1 MYKALYRAY
10 RPEVFSDMLGQEH
23 IVKILQNQI
32 AAGSVNH
39 AYLFCGTRG
48 TGKTTVA
55 RLVAKA
61 VNCTS
66 EGERP
71 CGVCDACRRV
81 QQGSFMDLIEIDA
94 ASNNGIENIR
104 ELRESVKY
112 PPVEGRMKVYI
123 IDEVHMLT
131 QGAFNALLKTLEEPP
146 ENVIFILCTTEPERL
161 PATILSRCLRMDF
174 RRVPEDLLADR
185 VRKICIERGV
195 MLEESAV
202 RIIVAGAD
210 GSARD
215 CLTLLDRC
223 ISGRK
228 GNVSRD
234 DVLESLGTVGE
245 EVYTD
250 LTQRIL
256 DNDVSGGLVLIDQL
270 LQGGKDPRQILQG
283 WMAHFR
289 NLLMTKYVSN
299 PENVLSMSVENIE
312 RISRQAELTP
322 LTAIERAIIDMA
334 KTASDIKVSNQPR
347 ILLEMCFVRL
357 ATTSEDGRVINV
369 QSRGRRAAQ
378 RPAPAQRAAQPA
390 PQQTEMYQSQQMAQP
405 VQPEIPVQQPQQ
417 QVQQPAMQQ
426 SQMQPQQPM
435 QAQPYEEP
443 QAGPAADASYGQP
456 EPSYSPEDMYDPQ
469 PGYDA
474 SDEYD
479 ERQLMMDMWADIL
492 EDGESQTDTFTIVS
506 TGAVPIKMND
516 DEIVLK
522 VTGLAGRYLEKNR
535 APMEALI
542 EKYAG
547 SHLDMIL
554 RRDDE
559 GMKKE
564 DVYSAASKLSDMLG
578 TNVEVKERR

>member
-55 RLVAKA
+55 RLLAKA

-71 CGVCDACRRV
+71 CGVCDACKRV

-123 IDEVHMLT
+123 IDEVHMLST
-131 QGAFNALLKTLEEPP
+131 AAFNALLKTLEEPP
-146 ENVIFILCTTEPERL
+146 ESVIFVLCTTEPEKL

-185 VRKICIERGV
+185 VRKICIERGII
-195 MLEESAV
+195 LEESAV

-228 GNVSRD
+228 GSVSRD

-245 EVYTD
+245 DVYTD
-250 LTQRIL
+250 LTQRVT
-256 DNDVSGGLVLIDQL
+256 DNDVSGGLLILDDLIQN
-270 LQGGKDPRQILQG
+270 GKDPRQILQG
-283 WMAHFR
+283 WMAHYR
-289 NLLMTKYVSN
+289 NLLMTKLVAH

-312 RISRQAELTP
+312 RISRQAEITP
-322 LTAIERAIIDMA
+322 LGAIERAIVDMA

-369 QSRGRRAAQ
+369 QSRGRSAAQ
-378 RPAPAQRAAQPA
+378 Q
-390 PQQTEMYQSQQMAQP
+390 
-405 VQPEIPVQQPQQ
+405 
-417 QVQQPAMQQ
+417 
-426 SQMQPQQPM
+426 
-435 QAQPYEEP
+435 EEP
-443 QAGPAADASYGQP
+443 QLPDQDQQP
-456 EPSYSPEDMYDPQ
+456 PQSVQ
-469 PGYDA
+469 PGPQQDA
-474 SDEYD
+474 YEEYD
-479 ERQLMMDMWADIL
+479 FMMDMWADIL
-492 EDGESQTDTFTIVS
+492 EDGESQTDTFTIVT
-506 TGAVPIKMND
+506 TGATPIKMND

-535 APMEALI
+535 IPMEALI

-559 GMKKE
+559 GTKNK
-564 DVYSAASKLSDMLG
+564 DVYGTASKIGDILG
-578 TNVEVKERR
+578 TNVDVK

>member
-55 RLVAKA
+55 RLLAKA

-71 CGVCDACRRV
+71 CGVCDACKRV

-123 IDEVHMLT
+123 IDEVHMLST
-131 QGAFNALLKTLEEPP
+131 AAFNALLKTLEEPP
-146 ENVIFILCTTEPERL
+146 ESVIFVLCTTEPEKL

-185 VRKICIERGV
+185 VRKICIERGII
-195 MLEESAV
+195 LEESAV

-228 GNVSRD
+228 GSVSRD

-245 EVYTD
+245 DVYTD
-250 LTQRIL
+250 LTQRVT
-256 DNDVSGGLVLIDQL
+256 DNDVSGGLLILDDLIQN
-270 LQGGKDPRQILQG
+270 GKDPRQILQG
-283 WMAHFR
+283 WMAHYR
-289 NLLMTKYVSN
+289 NLLMTKFVAH

-312 RISRQAELTP
+312 RISRQAETTP
-322 LTAIERAIIDMA
+322 LGAIERAIVDMA

-369 QSRGRRAAQ
+369 QSRGRSAAPQ
-378 RPAPAQRAAQPA
+378 RPAPQQPAADPRPQVVETPQPQPEQTGMQGVYGGPAESPA
-390 PQQTEMYQSQQMAQP
+390 PQEEPHQDA
-405 VQPEIPVQQPQQ
+405 
-417 QVQQPAMQQ
+417 
-426 SQMQPQQPM
+426 
-435 QAQPYEEP
+435 YEE
-443 QAGPAADASYGQP
+443 
-456 EPSYSPEDMYDPQ
+456 YDF
-469 PGYDA
+469 
-474 SDEYD
+474 
-479 ERQLMMDMWADIL
+479 MMDMWADIL
-492 EDGESQTDTFTIVS
+492 EDGESQTDTFTIVT
-506 TGAVPIKMND
+506 TGATPIKMND

-535 APMEALI
+535 IPMEALI

-559 GMKKE
+559 GMKNK
-564 DVYSAASKLSDMLG
+564 DVYGTASKIGDILG
-578 TNVEVKERR
+578 TNVDVK

>member
-378 RPAPAQRAAQPA
+378 RPAPAQRPAQPA

-405 VQPEIPVQQPQQ
+405 
-417 QVQQPAMQQ
+417 
-426 SQMQPQQPM
+426 
-435 QAQPYEEP
+435 YEEP
-443 QAGPAADASYGQP
+443 QAGPEMDASYGQP
-456 EPSYSPEDMYDPQ
+456 SYSSEDMYDPQ

-479 ERQLMMDMWADIL
+479 ERQLMMDMWTDIL